1 MLKMMLEGKMP
12 MNLPV
17 SSNEAGERIVYR
29 VEDNKE
35 NSLAL
40 EEELKNK
47 EELLRN
53 EQEEK

>member
-1 MLKMMLEGKMP
+1 MLEGKMP
-12 MNLPV
+12 INIQP
-17 SSNEAGERIVYR
+17 SSNEAGEKIVYR

-35 NSLAL
+35 NNSAL

>member
-1 MLKMMLEGKMP
+1 MP
-12 MNLPV
+12 ISLPP

-29 VEDNKE
+29 VEENKE
-35 NSLAL
+35 NNSAL